1 MPASTQQSNVD
12 DPMDRWT
19 LMDDGVDSDR
29 MPPQMCL
36 DGPLLHIPLA
46 LVWINL
52 LALTA
57 PYRRNMRL

>member
-1 MPASTQQSNVD
+1 MRASTQQSNVD

-29 MPPQMCL
+29 MPPQMRL

-46 LVWINL
+46 LV
-52 LALTA
+52 
-57 PYRRNMRL
+57 